1 MTAASGGIVT
11 DESGV
16 TAGEQVCFHCGLP
29 LPTGEKIAATIDGS
43 DRYFCC
49 IGCRAVCEAI
59 YGAGLDGFYQRTPD
73 GILLAPPPE
82 LPKELALYDL
92 DEVQEEFV
100 DGLGES
106 RQINLLVEG
115 IHCAACVWLIESTL
129 HRMPGV
135 EEARVNLSGR
145 RLHLRWNSSRLK
157 LSKILTSLGTI
168 GYAAVPFD
176 PEAAEGSLHRENR
189 KLLYRMAFAAFAMM
203 NQMWISV
210 SLYSGADTGEYRDLF
225 HWVGFAIA
233 TPTVLYAGYPF
244 FKGAWSGLRNLY
256 LGMDLPIVIGVTIT
270 YLYSLY
276 VTASGST
283 TGHVYWDTVI
293 NFLFVILVGRYLE
306 AISKRQAVASTQRL
320 LDLQPKGATVLR
332 DGKEKIVPIR
342 AVKKGDIVLVKPGGK
357 IPVDGAIIDGDS
369 AVDEAMLSGESEP
382 VRKGVGDTV
391 SAGTINGHGILQVE
405 VEGLLKDTALGR
417 IIRLVEEA
425 QASKAP
431 IQCLADK
438 VVPWFVAVTLSL
450 ALLTFLWWQQT
461 DLEVALMAATAVL
474 IITCPCAFGLATPM
488 SIAVASGL
496 GARNGILV
504 KTGAVLES
512 FSSIKHFVFDKT
524 GTLTEGRM
532 RVVSIQM
539 VDATWR
545 RGDEEMPETM
555 RLLLSE
561 LLAIERF
568 SEHPTA
574 AAIVACAEEIGVSSH
589 GLEARNFHN
598 SPGYGIAAELSG
610 RQILVGNP
618 GWMELKGVS
627 REATFDPAAD
637 ELDRLGIGSLRC
649 AVDGREIALIAVTDS
664 IRDEAPQ
671 MVADL
676 RDAGV
681 RLTMLSGDRRS
692 TAEAIAAQLG
702 GMEVI
707 AEVLPEDKDRVIAE
721 LQAEHHRVAMVGD
734 GVNDAPALV
743 RADVG
748 IALGS
753 GTDVSIASADIILMS
768 SELHKVKL
776 ASDLSRRTL
785 RTIRQ
790 NIGISIVYNVIMVPL
805 AMSALVTPLI
815 AAISMPISSLLVIG
829 NAARIRTLFKG
840 REG

>member
-1 MTAASGGIVT
+1 MTAVVDGAAT
-11 DESGV
+11 D
-16 TAGEQVCFHCGLP
+16 EQVCFHCGLA
-29 LPTGEKIAATIDGS
+29 LPSGDEIAASIGEKN
-43 DRYFCC
+43 RNFCC
-49 IGCRAVCEAI
+49 IGCRAVCQAI
-59 YGAGLDGFYQRTPD
+59 YNAGLDGFYQRTPD
-73 GILLAPPPE
+73 DILLAPPPE

-100 DGLGES
+100 DGLDDS

-129 HRMPGV
+129 HNMSGV
-135 EEARVNLSGR
+135 EAAKVNLSGR
-145 RLHLRWNSSRLK
+145 RLHLQWNNAKLN
-157 LSKILTSLGTI
+157 LSKIMTTLGGI

-176 PEAAEGSLHRENR
+176 PEAAEGSLKRENR

-203 NQMWISV
+203 NQLWISV

-233 TPTVLYAGYPF
+233 TPTILYAGYPF
-244 FKGAWSGLRNLY
+244 FKGAWVGLRNLY

-276 VTASGST
+276 VTVSGTT
-283 TGHVYWDTVI
+283 TGEVYWDTVV

-320 LDLQPKGATVLR
+320 LDLQPKGATLLR
-332 DGKEKIVPIR
+332 DGEEKIVPIR
-342 AVKKGDIVLVKPGGK
+342 AVKRGEVVLVKPGGK
-357 IPVDGAIIDGDS
+357 IPVDGIIIDGNS

-382 VRKGVGDTV
+382 LRKGVGDRV
-391 SAGTINGHGILQVE
+391 AAGTINGHGILQVE

-431 IQCLADK
+431 IQCIADK
-438 VVPWFVAVTLSL
+438 VVPWFVGVTISL
-450 ALLTFLWWQQT
+450 ALLTFFWWQQT

-504 KTGAVLES
+504 KNGAVLES
-512 FSSIKHFVFDKT
+512 LSSIRHFVFDKT

-532 RVVSIQM
+532 TVASIQM
-539 VDATWR
+539 ADATWQ
-545 RGDEEMPETM
+545 RGDEQLPEPV
-555 RLLLSE
+555 RKLLADLLLV
-561 LLAIERF
+561 ERF

-574 AAIVACAEEIGVSSH
+574 AAIVVCAEELGVVDS
-589 GLEARNFHN
+589 GLNKASGFENI
-598 SPGYGIAAELSG
+598 PGHGIAAEVTG
-610 RQILVGNP
+610 RQILVGNT
-618 GWMELKGVS
+618 GWMERSGVK
-627 REATFDPAAD
+627 RKPIFDTAAE
-637 ELDRLGIGSLRC
+637 ELDGLGIGSLRC
-649 AVDGREIALIAVTDS
+649 AVDGREVALIAVTDS
-664 IRDEAPQ
+664 IREGAPEL
-671 MVADL
+671 VAEL
-676 RDAGV
+676 HDAGV

-692 TAEAIAAQLG
+692 TAEAIAARLGG

-707 AEVLPEDKDRVIAE
+707 AEVLPEDKDRIIAE
-721 LQAEHHRVAMVGD
+721 LQTEQHRVAMVGD

-776 ASDLSRRTL
+776 AAELSRRTL

-790 NIGISIVYNVIMVPL
+790 NIGISIIYNVIMVPL
-805 AMSALVTPLI
+805 AMAAIVTPLM
-815 AAISMPISSLLVIG
+815 AAVSMPISSLLVIA
-829 NAARIRTLFKG
+829 NSARIRTMFRG
-840 REG
+840 QES